1 MNPQKRSAS
10 TAQYWKNYYRT
21 HQESSKD
28 LKEKITLLNLTKKSQ
43 DVEAIIRAYL
53 TYHSKDAEPWMY
65 EALAL
70 AIKMNKGS
78 ENDFK
83 TSLGFAADL
92 AERSHNPNHLVSVAD
107 VMLVHGEYA
116 RVGKLL
122 DEAAAKIPHRSEP
135 LIMMINLA
143 QKTKDPER
151 MAKAVEQILAL
162 GWPGFDERIRRES
175 RQQVETLAKSLRE
188 EGRSAEAETL
198 LTRVTE
204 AEYRDV
210 FVRLTWTGDAS
221 LGLMVEEPLGA
232 TARDIMPRTVFGGA
246 IIKEG
251 YGQKPESLYVCPRG
265 FDGDYTIR
273 IETIYN
279 NPEKPALEATLEII
293 THEGTADEK
302 KETKTIRLKKTPD
315 PVVVSLKG
323 GHRKTAMPFLAPP
336 MPPALAPG
344 AGVEAARTKKG
355 KGTAKDSAKPAESS
369 KPIRIDADQ
378 PVPAGV
384 KERPR

>member
-1 MNPQKRSAS
+1 MKAQKRSAS
-10 TAQYWKNYYRT
+10 TAQYWQNYYRT

-28 LKEKITLLNLTKKSQ
+28 LKEKVTLLNLNKKSQ
-43 DVEAIIRAYL
+43 DVEAVLKGFL
-53 TYHSKDAEPWMY
+53 TFHSKDAEPWMY

-78 ENDFK
+78 DKDFK
-83 TSLGFAADL
+83 TALGFAADM
-92 AERSHNPNHLVSVAD
+92 AQRSHNPNHLVSVAD
-107 VMLVHGEYA
+107 MMLLNGEYD

-122 DEAAAKIPHRSEP
+122 DEAAEKIPHRSEP

-151 MAKAVEQILAL
+151 MAMAIDKLFSL
-162 GWPGFDERIRRES
+162 GWPGFDEKVRRDA
-175 RQQVETLAKSLRE
+175 RQQAETLAKSLRE
-188 EGRSAEAETL
+188 EGQTSEAETL
-198 LTRVTE
+198 LARVTD

-232 TARDIMPRTVFGGA
+232 TARDITPRTVFGGA
-246 IIKEG
+246 VIKEG
-251 YGQKPESLYVCPRG
+251 YGSHPESVYVCPRG

-279 NPEKPALEATLEII
+279 NPDKPALEATLELI

-302 KETKTIRLKKTPD
+302 KETKTIQVSKTPE
-315 PVVVSLKG
+315 PVVVHLKG
-323 GHRKTAMPFLAPP
+323 GHRKTVLPFLAPP
-336 MPPALAPG
+336 TLPSPSPAPG
-344 AGVEAARTKKG
+344 QTKG
-355 KGTAKDSAKPAESS
+355 KGTTKDSGQPSGEARSEPESS
-369 KPIRIDADQ
+369 KAIKVEPAQ
-378 PVPAGV
+378 PAGV